1 MAICQLVRLLSFII
15 DSREEQVFCGLVDAV
30 CFYCNLISSYFIA
43 EKHSH
48 NSFNSQW
55 NDLQFVTVGVT

>member
-1 MAICQLVRLLSFII
+1 
-15 DSREEQVFCGLVDAV
+15 VFCGLVDAV

-48 NSFNSQW
+48 ISFNSQW
-55 NDLQFVTVGVT
+55 NDLLFVTVGVTYIILFTQEIKAYNKFTA